1 MANRQQPKLPK
12 EVRIRM
18 YLQVDRGRMSVETAC
33 DTFGISGKTYWK
45 WWNRDHGKNPPA
57 ATPRPHPQTK
67 LAGKAAE
74 FVLREK
80 RLYNY
85 GPEKMR
91 VRLRAALGVAVSA
104 NAVYKFYRK
113 KKLVRKPKKK
123 VQGYAP
129 LKEPY
134 AARFPGDNVQLDV
147 KYVPDPRF
155 PSKWAYQYRF
165 MDCFTNLQ
173 FCVDMP
179 RKNAAATLLAW
190 EGAKRAFP
198 FPVAGFQTDNG
209 SEFKAEFHEKTLAD
223 GIPHRFIPKR
233 SAPWN
238 GKIERGNRSV
248 DDEFYLNAGRPWRT
262 LAEYCRWYNH
272 ERPHLGKGM
281 GGMTP
286 WEKHQDYLGT
296 QERHPSRCTGVTP

>member
-1 MANRQQPKLPK
+1 MANRQSPKLPK
-12 EVRIRM
+12 EVRVRM
-18 YLQVDRGRMSVETAC
+18 YLQVDRGKMTVRGAC
-33 DTFGISGKTYWK
+33 GVFGICPKTYYE
-45 WWNRDHGKNPPA
+45 WWNRDHGKEPPA
-57 ATPRPHPQTK
+57 APPKPHPQTK

-80 RLYNY
+80 RLFNY
-85 GPEKMR
+85 GPAKMA
-91 VRLRAALGVAVSA
+91 VRLRTDLGLAVSA
-104 NAVYKFYRK
+104 NAVYKFYLK
-113 KKLVRKPKKK
+113 KGLVRRPKRRI
-123 VQGYAP
+123 QGYAP
-129 LKEPY
+129 LREPY
-134 AARFPGDNVQLDV
+134 SARFPGDNVQLDV

-165 MDCFTNLQ
+165 VDCFTNLQ

-179 RKNAAATLLAW
+179 RKGAKETVLAW
-190 EGAKRAFP
+190 EGAKKSFP
-198 FPVAGFQTDNG
+198 FPISGFQTDNG

-238 GKIERGNRSV
+238 GKVERANRSV
-248 DDEFYLNAGRPWRT
+248 DDEFCLNPGRPWRT
-262 LAEYCRWYNH
+262 LAEYCRWYNR

-286 WEKHQDYLGT
+286 WEKYQGYARARGSVCP
-296 QERHPSRCTGVTP
+296 QGVPCLP